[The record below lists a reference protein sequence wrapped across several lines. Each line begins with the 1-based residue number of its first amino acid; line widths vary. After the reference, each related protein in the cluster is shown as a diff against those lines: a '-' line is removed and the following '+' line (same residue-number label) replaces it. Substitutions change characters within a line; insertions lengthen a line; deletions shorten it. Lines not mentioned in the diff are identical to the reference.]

1 MTTTKQTQ
9 LPPPPRT
16 GWPPGLLQDDEP
28 KLSKWFASR
37 LDARRVVR
45 QVCDE
50 IRSMK

>member
-1 MTTTKQTQ
+1 MTTTQQTKM
-9 LPPPPRT
+9 PPQPRT

-28 KLSKWFASR
+28 KLSKWLANR
-37 LDARRVVR
+37 LGARSVVR